1 MRRGQ
6 VPNSLPGPAKWA
18 LRTALGPV
26 FDATYLTTIGVM
38 EPEVREILGVRWGR
52 ADQLRLEATWAAIR
66 AAYRVLP
73 ERITYTPLAYHAR
86 RHHECIQKMRA
97 RELKSFV

>member
-1 MRRGQ
+1 MIE
-6 VPNSLPGPAKWA
+6 PA
-18 LRTALGPV
+18 
-26 FDATYLTTIGVM
+26 
-38 EPEVREILGVRWGR
+38 VREILGVSWTRV
-52 ADQLRLEATWAAIR
+52 DQLRLETTWAVIR